1 MIIMDI
7 EKLSF
12 HIRRILKT
20 YTPNKTLPKVLY
32 PALFEKLRIV
42 LQTTVNEILVS
53 DPSLWNRYGI
63 RIEPANEFKKCIY
76 KIPKE
81 QIGQGFFG
89 TVFKV
94 PVKTCIK
101 NIPKG
106 TEYVAM
112 KMEQIN
118 LNNNNQ
124 TPEKLKETISIANKI
139 AELGIGPK
147 LYDVFVVESRG
158 LFFIVKIYE
167 YIEGEPWDVHKFKSN
182 QSYKTA
188 FKTLKEYIHT
198 MNKHGIFHKDLH
210 PKNVMV
216 SSSDQIYI
224 IDFDLASY
232 AENFDKDS
240 LVFFH
245 KDYTI
250 GSDASDIEIY
260 TRHVYNELIKQK
272 IIKLNKTYK
281 K

>member
-1 MIIMDI
+1 MDI

-32 PALFEKLRIV
+32 PALFEKLRGV
-42 LQTTVNEILVS
+42 LKITVNDILVS
-53 DPSLWNRYGI
+53 QPLVWNRYGI

-101 NIPKG
+101 HIPKG
-106 TEYVAM
+106 TEFVAM
-112 KMEQIN
+112 KMEKIN

-147 LYDVFVVESRG
+147 LYDVFVVESHG
-158 LFFIVKIYE
+158 LFFIIKIYE
-167 YIEGEPWDVHKFKSN
+167 YIEGDPWDVHKFKSN
-182 QSYKTA
+182 KSYDNA

-198 MNKHGIFHKDLH
+198 MNKHGILHRDLH

-216 SSSDQIYI
+216 SSSDKIYI

-240 LVFFH
+240 IEFFN
-245 KDYTI
+245 KN
-250 GSDASDIEIY
+250 SDNTSVNDLEIY

-272 IIKLNKTYK
+272 IIKLPNKTYK